1 MRNEWDNIGS
11 MLKSS
16 LGKYQEGEPIDPWQE
31 FEKRV
36 KRSNFF
42 KFSLVTFNIYY
53 FSIMII
59 FAFGAGFTT
68 YKVINYNHQLIILN
82 NLIAHGS
89 DSINKHSNNK
99 IANNQTRKMTDSVS
113 ITSLKKD
120 NSKIS
125 SLHQNELAANIEESA
140 LFEGLIASN
149 YRSNDMKVSFPPLN
163 HTFNSGQTIVFKINS
178 DISKPIVLILFNNKG
193 EEIIEKNNISNN
205 RLLINNRLS
214 PGLYYWKLLKGRDL
228 IQVGKFFMK

>member
-1 MRNEWDNIGS
+1 
-11 MLKSS
+11 
-16 LGKYQEGEPIDPWQE
+16 
-31 FEKRV
+31 
-36 KRSNFF
+36 
-42 KFSLVTFNIYY
+42 
-53 FSIMII
+53 
-59 FAFGAGFTT
+59 
-68 YKVINYNHQLIILN
+68 
-82 NLIAHGS
+82 LIAHGS